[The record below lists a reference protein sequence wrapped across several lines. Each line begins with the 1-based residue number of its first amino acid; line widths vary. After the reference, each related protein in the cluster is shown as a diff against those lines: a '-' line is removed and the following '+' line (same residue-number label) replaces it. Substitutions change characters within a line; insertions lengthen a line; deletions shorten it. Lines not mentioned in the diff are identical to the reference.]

1 MSNRLV
7 EVRQATWADATRIL
21 PTLELAREAAETPW
35 PAPELPYAIQYTMD
49 LANQGL
55 MFVAVV
61 SDDIVGTIILDAF
74 CWPWNR
80 QQKYLTNVHFW
91 IERPYRSGGTA
102 QRLLTE
108 AKRVA
113 DHLQMPLMIELSS
126 GGIDQDLKDRF
137 VRMHGFKPVGGKF
150 YRLPKEGD

>member
-7 EVRQATWADATRIL
+7 EVRQATWEDATRIL
-21 PTLELAREAAETPW
+21 PTLLLALEAAETPF

-49 LANQGL
+49 LANQGM
-55 MFVAVV
+55 MFVATAG
-61 SDDIVGTIILDAF
+61 DEIVGTIILDAF

-80 QQKYLTNVHFW
+80 QQRYLTNVHFW
-91 IERPYRSGGTA
+91 IERPYRSGGIA

-113 DHLQMPLMIELSS
+113 DHLQVPLLIEMSS

-137 VRMHGFKPVGGKF
+137 VRMNGFKSVGGKF
-150 YRLPKEGD
+150 YRLPKGRD